1 MKEMQTVRNRWAH
14 IDNQEVNLD
23 DAYRD
28 IDTIYRFL
36 QVITAEDE
44 VLSNINEFRD
54 FILTKRSSASSEVG
68 DSQPQ
73 PENDEQD
80 IAISAQKPDGEIY
93 AGCIV
98 ALNSDPSKQ
107 GAVVEIEGQSA
118 DSRCKIFIDGK
129 LQPFYV
135 SQVHIVVTEESKN
148 VVSLPE
154 LHSLLTCLQI
164 RHPSLSTLYSM
175 S

>member
-1 MKEMQTVRNRWAH
+1 MQTVRNRWAH